1 MNKLILTLTRHWKKS
16 PVKISLTLLAV
27 ALGTGILIISFSAGT
42 IIEDEIVSLMNKDG
56 MVIQVANGEWSADG
70 SVEQERP
77 PQWDKE
83 ITNVLVTDSSYI
95 SDVSLLF
102 KVPLNTLSVNNT
114 SYQIREIY
122 GTDPSYL
129 DIYSLNMIEGIRM
142 TAQDFDSGLAKIWIS
157 EATAEVMFGSAANA
171 LGQRVSPPGNT
182 QQGKGRRAQ
191 FLISQFTV
199 TGVYENPT
207 EVARR
212 AYGIADVII
221 PATSMLPSTDNRTSM
236 MDFLTGNL
244 VVKSSSTSI
253 EKTASEIN
261 QIVAANY
268 GDDINVVIW
277 EGNTDGESSY
287 MNELRQTVSI
297 FTVSINILGIVL
309 LLTSSLGIFSI
320 MVVEALGRKQE
331 IAIERALGASKL
343 RVINEFWQWSV
354 MLSLIG
360 AILGVILAFSI
371 ASPVLGTITPL
382 LSEFSDNIN
391 IGLGIRPLALLSGIG
406 LALAC
411 GGILGVLPAFSA
423 VKGDISD
430 TLREG

>member
-1 MNKLILTLTRHWKKS
+1 MKKLISTLLRHWVKS

-27 ALGTGILIISFSAGT
+27 ALGTGILILSFSAGT

-56 MVIQVANGEWSADG
+56 MVIQVANGEWGSDG
-70 SVEQERP
+70 TIDQERP
-77 PQWDKE
+77 AQWDKN
-83 ITNVLVTDSSYI
+83 IMDKLVSDSSYI
-95 SDVSLLF
+95 TDVSLLLR
-102 KVPLNTLSVNNT
+102 VPVNNLST
-114 SYQIREIY
+114 NGKAYDIRNII
-122 GTDPSYL
+122 GSDPSYL
-129 DIYSLNMIEGIRM
+129 DIYSLNIVEGLRM
-142 TAQDFDSGLAKIWIS
+142 TDQDYDSGITKIWMS
-157 EATAEVMFGSAANA
+157 EATAEIMFGSSAAA
-171 LGQRVSPPGNT
+171 IGKKVSPPGND
-182 QQGKGRRAQ
+182 QSGRRVN

-199 TGVYENPT
+199 AGVYENPT

-212 AYGIADVII
+212 AYGIADVIF
-221 PATSMLPSTDNRTSM
+221 PATSMLPSTNNRSSIL
-236 MDFLTGNL
+236 DFLSGNL
-244 VVKSSSTSI
+244 VVKSKSTSI
-253 EKTASEIN
+253 DKTASEIN

-277 EGNTDGESSY
+277 EGNYQGESSY

-360 AILGVILAFSI
+360 ALLGVILAFCI
-371 ASPVLGTITPL
+371 AKPVLGTMTPL
-382 LSEFSDNIN
+382 LSELSDTIN
-391 IGLGIRPLALLSGIG
+391 IGLGIRPIALLSGIA
-406 LALAC
+406 LALGC

-430 TLREG
+430 TLREA